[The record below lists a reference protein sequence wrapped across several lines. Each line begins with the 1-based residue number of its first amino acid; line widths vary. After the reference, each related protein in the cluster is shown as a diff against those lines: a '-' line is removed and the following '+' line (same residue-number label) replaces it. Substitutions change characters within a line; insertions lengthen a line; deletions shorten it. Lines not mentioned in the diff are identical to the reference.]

1 MIGSGPDSTKYWIVV
16 ASRDHVK
23 TGASLGICQASHG
36 KQGPLSRMKMGD
48 WVVFYSPHVKFGG
61 TEKCRKFTALARVK
75 DDRVYQV
82 RMSRD
87 FQPFRRDVEFRQCRE
102 VPIEPLVA
110 GLSFIKN
117 KKSWGYVFRFGLL
130 SIPREDFLAISSQMV
145 PGGVA

>member
-1 MIGSGPDSTKYWIVV
+1 MVASPSGPEKYWIVV
-16 ASRDHVK
+16 ASRDHVQ
-23 TGASLGICQASHG
+23 TGVREGICQANHG

-48 WVVFYSPHVKFGG
+48 WILFYSPHVKFSG
-61 TEKCRKFTALARVK
+61 TDKCRKFTALARVK

-87 FQPFRRDVEFRQCRE
+87 WSPFRRDVEFQPCKE
-102 VPIEPLVA
+102 VPIEPMVQ

-130 SIPREDFLAISSQMV
+130 SIPREDFLTISSQMKM
-145 PGGVA
+145 